1 MPSVSPADVRIGQ
14 GVDVHR
20 FGDAA
25 AGPLVLGGVT
35 IPEAPR
41 LVGHS
46 DGDALLHAVVDAL
59 LGAVGLG
66 DIGALVGVDDPRH
79 AGAGSR
85 VFVDSALQRL
95 RGAGWAPG
103 NVDCTVVAERPRLA
117 PYRVAM
123 VEALAGALEL
133 PPSAVSVKATTTD
146 GLGLVGAGEGVAC
159 LAVALVHPAPG

>member
-1 MPSVSPADVRIGQ
+1 MSSARPPVRIGQ
-14 GVDVHR
+14 GVDAHR

-35 IPEAPR
+35 IPGAPR
-41 LVGHS
+41 LAGHS

-66 DIGALVGVDDPRH
+66 DIGALAGVDDPRY

-85 VFVDSALQRL
+85 VFVDSALRRL
-95 RGAGWAPG
+95 RAAGWTPG
-103 NVDCTVVAERPRLA
+103 NVDCTVMAERPRLTPHRA
-117 PYRVAM
+117 AM
-123 VEALAGALEL
+123 VEALAGALDL
-133 PPSAVSVKATTTD
+133 PTSAVSVKATTTD
-146 GLGLVGAGEGVAC
+146 GLGLIGAGEGVAC